1 MKRAKQY
8 QDVIAGIILLV
19 ISAAYYSGSFFE
31 TSGIMQVEYGPDF
44 MPKIY
49 AVLMGLLSIA
59 PIVTGIKKA
68 KKYAQEN
75 HAEDAVDI
83 RSVVTVVLSLVCIG
97 LYIFLIEAI
106 GFLFATAVYLF
117 AQAWLLSQKK
127 NYLQLIL
134 FCIIGS
140 VLTYLLFVN
149 VLGLMLPK
157 GIFGF

>member
-59 PIVTGIKKA
+59 LIVTGIQK
-68 KKYAQEN
+68 
-75 HAEDAVDI
+75 
-83 RSVVTVVLSLVCIG
+83 
-97 LYIFLIEAI
+97 
-106 GFLFATAVYLF
+106 
-117 AQAWLLSQKK
+117 SQK
-127 NYLQLIL
+127 IRPGESRGR
-134 FCIIGS
+134 CG
-140 VLTYLLFVN
+140 
-149 VLGLMLPK
+149 
-157 GIFGF
+157 